1 MRREMGGG
9 EERERGECAYKEVYV
24 LGGVYRLYRE
34 EPLEK
39 GQPSPWD
46 GKFKVEDR
54 ICQVGIEGCWET
66 WKPGLL
72 GSEGLCVPFASD
84 KENESF

>member
-1 MRREMGGG
+1 
-9 EERERGECAYKEVYV
+9 

-66 WKPGLL
+66 WKPGLP
-72 GSEGLCVPFASD
+72 GSEGLCCVSLLPVIRRVNPSSKWELASPVPGGVLAFV
-84 KENESF
+84 